1 MKLAVINAADTGA
14 VEATAFML
22 SKVGYDCYLPHN
34 ALRQELRHIGVTSD
48 DPMDLAKR
56 FAYDHPR
63 VPYYYGGVEAIDLFV
78 DLKAH
83 AVYGKLAQRW
93 PSLTNKVLWLCINGG
108 TPLKRP
114 EREWSDPPC
123 PVLTHNQWYECET
136 FGDLHK
142 YESSVKGGG
151 ASLKLPW
158 FDRSYTCFPPY
169 QRLERHQRLGHDG
182 QAVCL
187 VHNVERWGY
196 GEAVEKLKGH
206 VLFFG
211 GGSPAGLISNDQ
223 CCDLLKRAV
232 AMVLVKCGD
241 AVGFSTVEAMSSACP
256 VVCTQH
262 YIDETRLHRLLEP
275 GVTCLTFDQKYPVE
289 SLKAALDVL
298 SCKVNN
304 ERIGQAGRE
313 RLVELMWRED
323 RDLPSFQEFMEG
335 HYGR

>member
-34 ALRQELRHIGVTSD
+34 ALRQELRQIGVTSD
-48 DPMDLAKR
+48 DPIDMAKR

-63 VPYYYGGVEAIDLFV
+63 VPYYYGGMEAVDLFV

-83 AVYGKLAQRW
+83 AVYDKLVKRW
-93 PSLTNKVLWLCINGG
+93 PSLADKVLWLCINGG
-108 TPLKRP
+108 DPRNRTDGLP
-114 EREWSDPPC
+114 WCWPPC
-123 PVLTHNQWYECET
+123 PMLTHNQWYDA
-136 FGDLHK
+136 GSNLINRR
-142 YESSVKGGG
+142 YI
-151 ASLKLPW
+151 
-158 FDRSYTCFPPY
+158 CFPPY
-169 QRLERHQRLGHDG
+169 QQMERHERLGHEG

-196 GEAVEKLKGH
+196 GEAIEKLKSH

-211 GGSPAGLISNDQ
+211 GNSPAGLISNAQ
-223 CCDLLKRAV
+223 CCELLKRAV

-241 AVGFSTVEAMSSACP
+241 AVGFSTVEAMASACP

-298 SCKVNN
+298 SCKINN
-304 ERIGQAGRE
+304 ERIGQAGCE
-313 RLVELMWRED
+313 RLVQLMWRED
-323 RDLPSFQEFMEG
+323 RDLSSFQAFMENYRG
-335 HYGR
+335 GA